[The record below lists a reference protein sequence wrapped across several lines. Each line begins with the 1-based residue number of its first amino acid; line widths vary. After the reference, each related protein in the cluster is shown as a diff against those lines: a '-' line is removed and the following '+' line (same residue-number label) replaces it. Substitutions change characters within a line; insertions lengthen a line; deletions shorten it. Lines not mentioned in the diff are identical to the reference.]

1 MKIHCENETS
11 SLCFQKPPHILI
23 LEARFYTRV
32 SDLLV
37 DGAKSTL
44 LDHLANIASR
54 VNKPFLEINSSNGHI
69 FDREAM
75 KLWSREYEPGWEPKL

>member
-1 MKIHCENETS
+1 GKVKQNGPI
-11 SLCFQKPPHILI
+11 
-23 LEARFYTRV
+23 
-32 SDLLV
+32 D